1 MRHAGS
7 GNNISTPSSNNEQH
21 RLAENAQGSS
31 RLRTAESHMEAV
43 AGNVA
48 SEGSGIH
55 STDATH
61 FFLMRPEVLMRR
73 SLNRRRSYRSVSVL
87 GMSIS
92 LALSGCAVVGL
103 GTPNPFAAQADVVES
118 ENRGRNQIVPSE
130 IRDGDIRY
138 PTAYQMIQQLR
149 PRWLQP
155 RGQVSM
161 MDPGAGYPTVYID
174 EIRHGNMYTLRE
186 IPSHHIRLM
195 EFINA
200 ADATTRWGTGHRAG
214 VINVVTGR

>member
-1 MRHAGS
+1 MG
-7 GNNISTPSSNNEQH
+7 
-21 RLAENAQGSS
+21 
-31 RLRTAESHMEAV
+31 AV
-43 AGNVA
+43 AGKGGGDVA
-48 SEGSGIH
+48 FEGSGMH
-55 STDATH
+55 CTCATH
-61 FFLMRPEVLMRR
+61 FFWMHPEVIMRR
-73 SLNRRRSYRSVSVL
+73 ALHRRQGYLPVSVL
-87 GMSIS
+87 GMGVS
-92 LALSGCAVVGL
+92 LAVSGCAAGAL
-103 GTPNPFAAQADVVES
+103 GTPNPFEAPPDVAES
-118 ENRGRNQIVPSE
+118 ENRGPNQIVQSE
-130 IRDGDIRY
+130 IRQRETAY
-138 PTAYQMIQQLR
+138 PTAYRMIQQLR

-186 IPSHHIRLM
+186 MPSHQIQRM